1 MLKPMTCGELS
12 GFSSMGSDMVLVA
25 IPVDEP
31 VEIALV
37 RHCPAGQYLIKRLE
51 FRKTSISASEIVQ
64 PLSVAGIAPCSIGVM
79 VSIGNCW
86 IGCA

>member
-25 IPVDEP
+25 IPVDGP

-51 FRKTSISASEIVQ
+51 FRKASISASEIVQ
-64 PLSVAGIAPCSIGVM
+64 PLSVAGIAPCSLGVM
-79 VSIGNCW
+79 VSIGDCW

>member
-1 MLKPMTCGELS
+1 MLQPMACGELS
-12 GFSSMGSDMVLVA
+12 GLSSMRSDMVLVA

-37 RHCPAGQYLIKRLE
+37 HHCPAGQYLIKRLE
-51 FRKTSISASEIVQ
+51 FRKASISASEIVQ
-64 PLSVAGIAPCSIGVM
+64 PLFARGTAPCSFGVM
-79 VSIGNCW
+79 VSIGDCW

>member
-31 VEIALV
+31 VEIALLH
-37 RHCPAGQYLIKRLE
+37 HCPAGQYLIKRLE
-51 FRKTSISASEIVQ
+51 FRKASTSASEIVQ
-64 PLSVAGIAPCSIGVM
+64 PLSAKGITPCSFGVM
-79 VSIGNCW
+79 VSIGDCW

>member
-12 GFSSMGSDMVLVA
+12 CFNSMGSDMVLVA

-37 RHCPAGQYLIKRLE
+37 HHCPAGQYLIKRLE
-51 FRKTSISASEIVQ
+51 FRKASISASEIVQ
-64 PLSVAGIAPCSIGVM
+64 PLSARGIAPCSFGVM
-79 VSIGNCW
+79 VSIGDCW

>member
-1 MLKPMTCGELS
+1 MLQPMTCGELS

-51 FRKTSISASEIVQ
+51 FRKASISASEIVQ
-64 PLSVAGIAPCSIGVM
+64 PLSVAGIAPCSLGVM
-79 VSIGNCW
+79 VSIGDCW

>member
-12 GFSSMGSDMVLVA
+12 GFSSMGSDMVLVT
-25 IPVDEP
+25 IPVDKP

-37 RHCPAGQYLIKRLE
+37 HHCPAGQYLIKRLE
-51 FRKTSISASEIVQ
+51 FRKASISASEIVQ

-79 VSIGNCW
+79 VSIGDCW

>member
-51 FRKTSISASEIVQ
+51 FRKASISSSEIVQ
-64 PLSVAGIAPCSIGVM
+64 PLSVAGIAPCSSGVM
-79 VSIGNCW
+79 VSIGDCW

>member
-1 MLKPMTCGELS
+1 MLQPMTCGELS

-31 VEIALV
+31 VEVALV
-37 RHCPAGQYLIKRLE
+37 HHCPAGQYLIKRLE
-51 FRKTSISASEIVQ
+51 FPKASISASEIVQ
-64 PLSVAGIAPCSIGVM
+64 PLSVAGIAPCPFGVM
-79 VSIGNCW
+79 VSIGDCW

>member
-31 VEIALV
+31 VEIALL
-37 RHCPAGQYLIKRLE
+37 HHFPAGQYLIKRLE
-51 FRKTSISASEIVQ
+51 LRKASISASEIVQ
-64 PLSVAGIAPCSIGVM
+64 PVSVAGIAPCSFGVM
-79 VSIGNCW
+79 VSIGDCW

>member
-51 FRKTSISASEIVQ
+51 FRKASISASEIVQ
-64 PLSVAGIAPCSIGVM
+64 PLSVAGIAPCSFDVM
-79 VSIGNCW
+79 VSIGDCW